1 MKTILLEQ
9 LWTAKKSIFFWSL
22 ALAGSSFLVIELYD
36 SMATQFTSAFE
47 ESGMPAGFEAFFG
60 NMSAFSS
67 PAGWLGLEMYSL
79 MLPISL
85 AIVGIS
91 AGSSAV
97 GREENSGTLELLLS
111 SPISRSRLMIE
122 KLTAVTLQLFIIA
135 FAVWVTI
142 ALSKY
147 FLNYDINLQDA
158 ALATLSA
165 FLVGLVFACSAAAI
179 QAISGSRSLAIGI
192 CSGILIVAYFV
203 DSLAPLVDVMD
214 SIKHA
219 SVFYYYDGQEALLG
233 DGNVINS
240 VILFAAS
247 LILAALAVFSFD
259 KRDIGI

>member
-1 MKTILLEQ
+1 
-9 LWTAKKSIFFWSL
+9 
-22 ALAGSSFLVIELYD
+22 
-36 SMATQFTSAFE
+36 
-47 ESGMPAGFEAFFG
+47 
-60 NMSAFSS
+60 
-67 PAGWLGLEMYSL
+67 

-165 FLVGLVFACSAAAI
+165 FLVGLVFACSAVAI

-192 CSGILIVAYFV
+192 CFGILIVAYFV

-219 SVFYYYDGQEALLG
+219 SVFHYYDGQEALLG